1 MHEFVN
7 IDFTTPVISN
17 NNNNAIIAK
26 RQTQRNY
33 KRLMTFMHV
42 WRLTWI
48 LTNLLANF
56 CHVYWKMLQN
66 ILGWNRRHSCVIHT
80 MTVWPSVAWLVIRR
94 FTNRFRVISAK
105 MGHQV
110 NWDIKLTSREQQQ
123 SFVVYACVQQY
134 RYVMLLSALSVRYI
148 TYSLQ
153 CCDCVG
159 EYQRFR

>member
-110 NWDIKLTSREQQQ
+110 NWDRNLKPKLAIMRQCT
-123 SFVVYACVQQY
+123 
-134 RYVMLLSALSVRYI
+134 SVRQTDGHWYRSIKAGTHYPYI
-148 TYSLQ
+148 RAVEQ
-153 CCDCVG
+153 C
-159 EYQRFR
+159 